1 LVKETI
7 RTLALLLPGSSRAPN
22 KWYQKKRKGHEEEL
36 DPRAGSSGHLNASQR
51 RLEEFKYWG
60 ERLGIL
66 KQASDDSEPPSMWH
80 WWRDDR
86 KKVQWYTFWIAALVL
101 LLTIIFGLLQSVTGI
116 IQTVLTAKASQS
128 SNAS

>member
-1 LVKETI
+1 VNETI
-7 RTLALLLPGSSRAPN
+7 RTLALLLPGSSKAPN
-22 KWYQKKRKGHEEEL
+22 KWYQRKQKGHEQEL
-36 DPRAGSSGHLNASQR
+36 DQCAGSSGHLNASQR

-66 KQASDDSEPPSMWH
+66 KQAFDDSEPPSVFH

-101 LLTIIFGLLQSVTGI
+101 LLTIVFRLLQSVTGI
-116 IQTVLTAKASQS
+116 IQTALAAKASQG
-128 SNAS
+128 A